1 MNTVTLIPIVSTTI
15 NGQASQMVDARLLHT
30 FLDVKRDFS
39 NWIKGRVEE
48 FGFERAVD
56 FVSFDSPN
64 PANQN
69 MRGGDRRSIDYFLTI
84 DMAKELAMV
93 ERTAKGRQARRYFL
107 DCERQLRQLQKSI
120 PVNLTRQPIAISPG
134 QRQAINRQA
143 WADVSGQAQAAFHAR
158 REQLLREC
166 IDKPKPR
173 QSRIPAHLV
182 PLWARQKV

>member
-1 MNTVTLIPIVSTTI
+1 MNTVILIPIVPTTI
-15 NGQASQMVDARLLHT
+15 NGQASQMVDARVLHEFLESHQDFSDWIKNRIRKYGFVKEVDYLLHKIMEQVPHMAGLRT
-30 FLDVKRDFS
+30 
-39 NWIKGRVEE
+39 
-48 FGFERAVD
+48 
-56 FVSFDSPN
+56 
-64 PANQN
+64 
-69 MRGGDRRSIDYFLTI
+69 RSVTQYHLSL

-93 ERTAKGRQARRYFL
+93 ERTVKGRQARRYFL
-107 DCERQLRQLQKSI
+107 DCERQLRQLQQSI
-120 PVNLTRQPIAISPG
+120 PVNLTRQPIAISRG

-173 QSRIPAHLV
+173 QSCIPAHLV

>member
-93 ERTAKGRQARRYFL
+93 ERTAEGVLCGASGVGAPEGESAIGSGTSARSVAAPLIWAGSYRGL
-107 DCERQLRQLQKSI
+107 VEGGCARAVALKAQKKH
-120 PVNLTRQPIAISPG
+120 
-134 QRQAINRQA
+134 
-143 WADVSGQAQAAFHAR
+143 AAA
-158 REQLLREC
+158 
-166 IDKPKPR
+166 
-173 QSRIPAHLV
+173 
-182 PLWARQKV
+182 